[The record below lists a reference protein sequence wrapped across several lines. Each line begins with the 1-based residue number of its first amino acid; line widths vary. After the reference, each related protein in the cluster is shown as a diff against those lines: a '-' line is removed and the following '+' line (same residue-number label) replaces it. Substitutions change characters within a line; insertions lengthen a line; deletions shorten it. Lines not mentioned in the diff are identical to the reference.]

1 MTNRLVAPSEAP
13 CWVDLW
19 TSDVEGSRPF
29 YAELSGWQAAEPS
42 PGHGGYIMFARASS
56 PVAGAMGAMGE
67 VGADN
72 TWRPFFATEDME
84 RTLRLAAA
92 HGATVHL
99 PNMAID
105 DLGVQAVIAGIGDEL
120 ESLAPGRPPH
130 WSVSWPSDDVDAS
143 VAKLSALGRAVLTE
157 AADHGLGRA
166 ALVAD
171 PSGAG
176 FWLFRPKG

>member
-1 MTNRLVAPSEAP
+1 M
-13 CWVDLW
+13 DLRRQGGPP
-19 TSDVEGSRPF
+19 V

-72 TWRPFFATEDME
+72 TWRPFFATKDME

-105 DLGVQAVIAGIGDEL
+105 DLGVQAVIAGIGEL

-143 VAKLSALGRAVLTE
+143 VAKLAALGRAVLTE
-157 AADHGLGRA
+157 AADHGLGRT

>member
-1 MTNRLVAPSEAP
+1 MTNRLVAPSGAP
-13 CWVDLW
+13 CWVGLW

-29 YAELSGWQAAEPS
+29 YAELSGWQAGEPS
-42 PGHGGYIMFARASS
+42 PGHGGYIMFTRASI
-56 PVAGAMGAMGE
+56 PVAGAMGDMGE

-84 RTLRLAAA
+84 RTLQLAAA

-99 PNMAID
+99 PDMAID

-120 ESLAPGRPPH
+120 ESLAPGGPPH

-143 VAKLSALGRAVLTE
+143 VAKVSALGGAVLTE